1 MMAALAGLHAAGIVE
16 AVVDQADG
24 LQVGIRVGES
34 DPVVRFIQPDDRI
47 LEMAG
52 LAVNSQVRSMSCALP
67 VNRVAVAALTSDGR
81 AMRRSRHIGM
91 ALDTGNIPMRV
102 VAERLG
108 GNLQGYLCFANGSAA
123 VGAGVTIAAK
133 RFG

>member
-1 MMAALAGLHAAGIVE
+1 MASPAGLLAACIVK

-24 LQVGIRVGES
+24 LQVGIRVGEP
-34 DPVVRFIQPDDRI
+34 DPVVRFIQPDERM

-52 LAVNSQVRSMSCALP
+52 LAVYSQVRSMSCAFP
-67 VNRVAVAALTSDGR
+67 MNRVAVAALTSDGR
-81 AMRRSRHIGM
+81 AMRRSCHIGM
-91 ALDTGNIPMRV
+91 ALDTGDIPMRV
-102 VAERLG
+102 VVESLG
-108 GNLQGYLCFANGSAA
+108 GNLQGDLRFANGSAA

>member
-1 MMAALAGLHAAGIVE
+1 MASPAGLLAACIVE
-16 AVVDQADG
+16 AVVDQADR
-24 LQVGIRVGES
+24 LQGGIRVGEP
-34 DPVVRFIQPDDRI
+34 DPVVLFIQPDERM

-52 LAVNSQVRSMSCALP
+52 LAVYSQMRSMSRAFP
-67 VNRVAVAALTSDGR
+67 MNRVAVAALTSDGR

-91 ALDTGNIPMRV
+91 ALDTGDIPMRV
-102 VAERLG
+102 VVERLS
-108 GNLQGYLCFANGSAA
+108 GNLKGYLRFANGSAA